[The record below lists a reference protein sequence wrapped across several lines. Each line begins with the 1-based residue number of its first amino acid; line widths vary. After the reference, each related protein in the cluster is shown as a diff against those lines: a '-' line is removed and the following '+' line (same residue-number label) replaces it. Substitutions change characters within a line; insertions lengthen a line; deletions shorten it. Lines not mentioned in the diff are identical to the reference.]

1 MVPRRIRWD
10 YLMHSKPSLS
20 ASPAKE
26 PSGALSKPHLKT
38 LRHCA
43 AWITRGCSNV
53 HGNNATWW
61 TPSGWRAPAK
71 SLKQRERRIT
81 DSAVAASLWDA
92 FGTAH
97 RDAARGPNTDSGD
110 RDRARRAVREQI

>member
-1 MVPRRIRWD
+1 MVPRRIRWC
-10 YLMHSKPSLS
+10 YLMHSKPSLL

-43 AWITRGCSNV
+43 AWITRDCSNV
-53 HGNNATWW
+53 HGVNATWW
-61 TPSGWRAPAK
+61 TPSGWSAPAK
-71 SLKQRERRIT
+71 SSKQRECRVT
-81 DSAVAASLWDA
+81 DSVVAASLWDA

-97 RDAARGPNTDSGD
+97 RDAARGPNTDLGD
-110 RDRARRAVREQI
+110 RDRARRAVLEQI